1 MVAFIPPV
9 IALAVARAIVGLA
22 GREGPKAAIKKYAQ
36 KYGDNV
42 VDRAQIVV
50 QRKARDAI
58 PKSAAKEITASKI
71 VGATAKQG
79 RKIRAGSEAR
89 KTKPYDPGPGDP
101 APLKFKKGG
110 AVKSSREKSH
120 IDGIARKGK
129 TKAKHR

>member
-1 MVAFIPPV
+1 MPFPA
-9 IALAVARAIVGLA
+9 IALGIARAIVGLA

-89 KTKPYDPGPGDP
+89 KTKPYDPGRGDP

-110 AVKSSREKSH
+110 AVKSSRKKSH

-129 TKAKHR
+129 TRAKHR